1 MEQIIAVIVILAIII
16 GIIKVGSFLWRLI
29 GIAFALFLIW
39 IYRDDLSNWFNTV
52 TTEGNLQQWLTQ
64 AGNFVKQTIHTV
76 GNWFGELL

>member
-64 AGNFVKQTIHTV
+64 AGNFVKQAIHTV